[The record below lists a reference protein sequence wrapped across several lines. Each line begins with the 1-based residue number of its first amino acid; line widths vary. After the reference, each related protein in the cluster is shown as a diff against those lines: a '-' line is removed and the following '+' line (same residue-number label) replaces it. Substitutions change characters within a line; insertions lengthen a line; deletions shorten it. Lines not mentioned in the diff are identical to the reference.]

1 MRTVFMTSLIR
12 HNLDIRALLM
22 IISILKL
29 KEEEEEK
36 LELESVQIFEF
47 KGKKMINRQKKSQ
60 DKREFDLDYEIRECK
75 VWAVLGLDEMFG
87 EHWTILY
94 PSEY

>member
-29 KEEEEEK
+29 KEEEEK